1 MNKKVN
7 FKTQNDNAREFF
19 KQDFTPINGLLL
31 ALRKSLSDG
40 TPLECDFASI
50 DKIIKYNPNLTFMY
64 VTLFEEGN
72 KLIRFGS
79 KRATLRETLER
90 IVSMLRKNKSFE
102 NFHISDSSKCRIL
115 FEYIISRRELS
126 YYKIHSRKF
135 DSLRFEP
142 GIDGIELNDGKKSY
156 YFMPTDAVSESHMG
170 FKTALNSVLRKTP
183 IAKITNKIS
192 ERIKLLALQ
201 KDWKFYLINTRAF
214 VSYKDECIPL
224 YRGNVMYNEFDFDI
238 LVNQFERSAN
248 WLIKNMQDD
257 GRFLYYYD
265 CSEDSTKDHEHPT
278 RPENDRYYN
287 DLRHCGGAIT
297 LIRAYSH
304 TGDKKFI
311 DAAKRAL
318 DFTVTTAKEHIV
330 EGKTAYHAYYNQKS
344 KLGGSGMALVAMMQ
358 YRIATGEKIYD
369 EYIKGFARHILSRM
383 TPEGEFMGY
392 YIHPSYQNGEP
403 LLNMSDKERMETFS
417 FYYPGEAL
425 LGLGLFANHF
435 KDDEEL
441 KNLVVEKTKVAM
453 DWIVDERP
461 KRYSHLFTPL
471 PSDAW
476 LMQAIEEWADYPDF
490 IKQNHLNFV
499 YNDAKEMMKRM
510 YKRDDSPYIDY
521 EGGMYY
527 EYGDHYYPDGARC
540 EGLIA
545 SYYLARKTG
554 ENELAQEILDA
565 CKKAA
570 MCQFHLFNCE
580 RANYSHKKPSKS
592 LDSIRF
598 KATRQWVRVDSIQ
611 HVACFFIRLYW
622 TSHKMS
628 NLPVL
633 L

>member
-1 MNKKVN
+1 MN
-7 FKTQNDNAREFF
+7 FKEQNDNARAFF
-19 KQDFTPINGLLL
+19 AQDFTPINELIL
-31 ALRKSLSDG
+31 AIRKSLADDSS
-40 TPLECDFASI
+40 LECNFDAVE
-50 DKIIKYNPNLTFMY
+50 KIVRYNPNLTFIY
-64 VTLFEEGN
+64 VSLFEEN
-72 KLIRFGS
+72 IPMIRFGS
-79 KRATLRETLER
+79 KRGTLCETLNR
-90 IVSMLRKNKSFE
+90 IILMLRKNKNF
-102 NFHISDSSKCRIL
+102 NAFHIDDSKKCRIL
-115 FEYIISRRELS
+115 FEYVISRRELP
-126 YYKIHSRKF
+126 YNKIQSSKF
-135 DSLRFEP
+135 NSLRFEI
-142 GIDGIELNDGKKSY
+142 GIDGLELYDGERSY
-156 YFMPTDAVSESHMG
+156 YFMPTDAISESHMG
-170 FKTALNSVLRKTP
+170 YMSALNSLLRKTP
-183 IAKITNKIS
+183 IGKLTNKIS
-192 ERIKLLALQ
+192 ERIKLLSEQ
-201 KDWKFYLINTRAF
+201 KDWKFYLFNTRAF
-214 VSYKDECIPL
+214 VSYNDECIPL
-224 YRGNVMYNEFDFDI
+224 YRGNVMYKAFDFDI
-238 LVNQFERSAN
+238 LINQFIRSAD
-248 WLIKNMQDD
+248 WALKNMQED

-265 CSEDSTKDHEHPT
+265 CCTDSTKDHEHPT

-304 TGDKKFI
+304 TGDRKYI
-311 DAAKRAL
+311 NAARRAL
-318 DFTVTTAKEHIV
+318 DFTVTTAREHMV
-330 EGKTAYHAYYNQKS
+330 EGKVAYHAYYNQKS

-392 YIHPSYQNGEP
+392 YIHPSYNNGEP

-461 KRYSHLFTPL
+461 KRYSHLFTAL

-490 IKQNHLNFV
+490 VKQNHLNFV

-510 YKRDDSPYIDY
+510 YKHDDSPYIDY

-545 SYYLARKTG
+545 SYYLANKMG
-554 ENELAQEILDA
+554 EKELAQEILEA

-580 RANYSHKKPSKS
+580 KSNYSHKRPSKTV
-592 LDSIRF
+592 DSIRF

-622 TSHKMS
+622 TSHDM
-628 NLPVL
+628 NTLPVL
-633 L
+633 A